1 MNTRHLYT
9 FQDGEIAVLEHIT
22 TIGTVTEGDEH
33 RFFYVG
39 IVGGTCIAAKDVEF
53 EATVLKYNVD
63 VLEGV
68 LIKTTERAELIKA
81 LAAI

>member
-9 FQDGEIAVLEHIT
+9 FQDGEVVVLEHIT
-22 TIGTVTEGDEH
+22 TISTITEGDEH

-39 IVGGTCIAAKDVEF
+39 IAGGICIAAKDVEF
-53 EATVLKYNVD
+53 EKSDTYFHTWQ
-63 VLEGV
+63 
-68 LIKTTERAELIKA
+68 TTERAELIKA

>member
-9 FQDGEIAVLEHIT
+9 FQDGEVVVLEHIT
-22 TIGTVTEGDEH
+22 TIGTITEGDEH

-39 IVGGTCIAAKDVEF
+39 IAGGTCIAAKDVEF
-53 EATVLKYNVD
+53 EKMGRTPTYY
-63 VLEGV
+63 
-68 LIKTTERAELIKA
+68 KTTERAELIKA